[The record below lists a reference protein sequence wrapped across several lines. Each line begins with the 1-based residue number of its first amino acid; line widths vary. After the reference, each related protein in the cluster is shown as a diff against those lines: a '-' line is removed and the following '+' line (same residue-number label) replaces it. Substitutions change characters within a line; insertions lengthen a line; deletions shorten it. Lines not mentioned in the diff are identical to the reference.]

1 MKKIAVYGK
10 GGIGKSTVSA
20 NLSAAL
26 AQRGR
31 RVLQIGCDPKHDS
44 TRLLTHGL
52 KLTTVLDY
60 LRVTNPLQYEVK
72 DILVEGYG
80 GIGCVEA
87 GGPRP
92 GVGCA
97 GRGIISTFELLS
109 QFRLDEHYDITIYDV
124 LGDVVCGG
132 FAVPIRREYA
142 DTIFLVTSGEF
153 MALYAANNIL
163 RGIRNFDG
171 SEKRVAGIIFNKRN
185 IEGEEERVA
194 RFAVATELPL
204 CAVIPRSDA
213 FTRAEAVNQ
222 TVIEQGTDREL
233 TAIFDRLAAIISD
246 EEGKRLNR
254 YAAKPLSD
262 EDLEAKVLQTAAV
275 NTVMLPEKPQA
286 PQPTKTA
293 PQSDQI
299 DLTDPNRFLSKNL
312 IKSEPLHGCAFNG
325 AIMIGVH
332 LKDAIVLAHGPKS
345 CGYISYQ
352 TISST
357 GRHDLFERGALLPA
371 SISPNLEA
379 TEMGETE
386 MIFGGM
392 DQLEEKVRE
401 LKERKP
407 KAIIVVSACPAGI
420 IGDDIDKVKLLA
432 EPDLPIVTVTANGNM
447 AGDNQQGVIMT
458 YIALARQIIKKDVL
472 KQADTVNIVF
482 EKVVAKNTPSNFKT
496 IEAFLTRLKIKVNCR
511 FLCETTFDKLQNFC
525 AAPLNLL
532 AYQDYTGQ
540 LLRDFFQREYGS
552 EFLDMALPVGY
563 DETVLWL
570 RKVAAFFG
578 RVETAETVIT
588 EYRARYDREIAA
600 LRPILEG
607 KRLMII
613 TFNHELDWILQTAVA
628 VGIEIVKIGLLNS
641 SQDEGFRTNLN
652 LNLNIDEDYN
662 GVDRE
667 KDLQT
672 YAPDILLT
680 NYASSGTE
688 QVAVADTIPLCPD
701 VGFFSG
707 LILAKRWAQLLRLNV
722 KGAWI
727 EDERLYAKYY
737 A

>member
-1 MKKIAVYGK
+1 MKKIAIYGK

-44 TRLLTHGL
+44 TRLLCHGQRL
-52 KLTTVLDY
+52 PTALDY
-60 LRVTNPLQYEVK
+60 MRATNPLKYDIN
-72 DILVEGYG
+72 DILTHGYAN
-80 GIGCVEA
+80 IGCVEA

-109 QFRLDEHYDITIYDV
+109 QFRLDGHYDITIYDV

-171 SEKRVAGIIFNKRN
+171 SDARVAGIIFNCRN
-185 IEGEEERVA
+185 IDNEETRVA
-194 RFAVATELPL
+194 RFAAAVDLPI

-213 FTRAEAVNQ
+213 FTNAEAANM
-222 TVIEQGTDREL
+222 TVMERGEDQEL
-233 TAIFDRLAAIISD
+233 GAVFEDLAAKIMD
-246 EEGKRLNR
+246 PEGMPL
-254 YAAKPLSD
+254 YQAHPLSD
-262 EDLEAKVLQTAAV
+262 EELETRILETPSVAPAASLPMTAKK
-275 NTVMLPEKPQA
+275 EKVC
-286 PQPTKTA
+286 PT
-293 PQSDQI
+293 PMPDRI
-299 DLTDPNRFLSKNL
+299 DLTDPNRFLSKNMAHR
-312 IKSEPLHGCAFNG
+312 EPLHGCAFNG
-325 AIMIGVH
+325 ALMIGVH
-332 LKDAIVLAHGPKS
+332 IRDAIVLAHGPKN
-345 CGYISYQ
+345 CVHIAYQ

-357 GRHDLFERGALLPA
+357 GRRDLFERGALLPA

-392 DQLEEKVRE
+392 DQLESKIEE
-401 LKERKP
+401 LKAKNPR
-407 KAIIVVSACPAGI
+407 AILVVSSCPAGI
-420 IGDDIDKVKLLA
+420 IGDEIEKVKALST
-432 EPDLPIVTVTANGNM
+432 PSLPIVTVDANGNM

-458 YIALARQIIKKDVL
+458 YIALARQIIKKEV
-472 KQADTVNIVF
+472 APAPDTVNIVF
-482 EKVVAKNTPSNFKT
+482 EKVVAKNTAANFK
-496 IEAFLTRLKIKVNCR
+496 IIVAFLTRLGLGVNCR
-511 FLCETTFDKLQNFC
+511 FLCETTYGQVENFC

-532 AYQDYTGQ
+532 AYQDYTGR
-540 LLRDFFQREYGS
+540 LLKDFFSREYGAR
-552 EFLDMALPVGY
+552 FLDMAFPVGF
-563 DETVLWL
+563 DETVVWL
-570 RKVAAFFG
+570 RKVAAWFG
-578 RVETAETVIT
+578 RPQPAEEIIT
-588 EYRARYDREIAA
+588 ENKRRYEAEIAA
-600 LRPILEG
+600 LKPHLKG

-613 TFNHELDWILQTAVA
+613 TYNHELDWILRTAAA

-641 SQDEGFRTNLN
+641 SQDHGFRTNLD
-652 LNLNIDEDYN
+652 LDLNIDESYD
-662 GVDRE
+662 GADRDR
-667 KDLQT
+667 DLAA

-680 NYASSGTE
+680 NYASSGTGR
-688 QVAVADTIPLCPD
+688 VPVADTIPLCPD

-707 LILAKRWAQLLRLNV
+707 LVLAKRWAQLLKLNL

-727 EDERLYAKYY
+727 EDERLYAKHY
-737 A
+737 AR